1 MAGKSGNQG
10 SRIGDRMY
18 IVLMAGGVGSRFW
31 PRSRKE
37 LPKQMLNL
45 LGEQSMLQ
53 MTYERI
59 KPLVDPENIL
69 VITNTELSVL
79 AAEQLPDLPAQN
91 IIAEPFGR
99 NTAPCIGLAAA
110 IIQSRSTED
119 EVMVTLPADHL
130 IVDDEKFRQTIR
142 AAGEYANQRECLVTL
157 GVKPGYPETGYGYIQ
172 RGEEIALAGGLPV
185 YKVKTFA
192 EKPNPETAKRF
203 IKSGDFLWNSGMF
216 IWSVDMIMQEFTTH
230 EPEMAEGFKQIRTAA
245 GTDSM
250 ADVIFDVYS
259 KLRSISIDYAIM
271 ETAEH
276 VCIIEADFIWNDLGS
291 WEAAYNI
298 AEKDEQGNAIQAQ
311 FFQAFDSEN
320 NYIYTPKKVV
330 AMVGVD
336 NLVVVETDD
345 ALLIC
350 KKDQSQKVKEV
361 VDALRR
367 KKMDHII

>member
-1 MAGKSGNQG
+1 
-10 SRIGDRMY
+10 MY

-59 KPLVDPENIL
+59 KPLVEPEKIL
-69 VITNTELSVL
+69 VITNSDLSAL
-79 AAEQLPDLPAQN
+79 AKEQLPELPEEN
-91 IIAEPFGR
+91 IISEPFGR

-110 IIQSRSTED
+110 IIQSRTARD

-130 IVDDEKFRQTIR
+130 IADDKKFRQTIR
-142 AAGEYANQRECLVTL
+142 AAEEFAGNNQCLVTL

-172 RGEEIALAGGLPV
+172 RGEETAMTGGLPV

-192 EKPNPETAKRF
+192 EKPNMDTAKRF

-216 IWSVDMIMQEFTTH
+216 IWSVDLILKEFNTH
-230 EPEMAEGFKQIRTAA
+230 EPEMAEGFKVIRKAA
-245 GTDSM
+245 GADSM

-271 ETAEH
+271 ERAEN

-298 AEKDEQGNAIQAQ
+298 AEKDKQGNAVQAK
-311 FFQAFDSEN
+311 FFQALDSEN
-320 NYIYTPKKVV
+320 NYIFTPDKVV
-330 AMVGVD
+330 AMIGVED
-336 NLVVVETDD
+336 LVVVETKD

-350 KKDQSQKVKEV
+350 KKEQSQKVKEV

>member
-1 MAGKSGNQG
+1 
-10 SRIGDRMY
+10 MY

-45 LGEQSMLQ
+45 LGDKSMLQ

-59 KPLVDPENIL
+59 KPLVEPDRVL
-69 VITNTELSVL
+69 VITNSELRAL
-79 AAEQLPDLPAQN
+79 AAEQLPELPAEN

-110 IIQSRSTED
+110 IIQSRTSSD

-130 IVDDEKFRQTIR
+130 IADDGFFRQTIR
-142 AAGEYANQRECLVTL
+142 AAEAFAAHRECLVTL
-157 GVKPGYPETGYGYIQ
+157 GVKPSYPETGYGYIQ
-172 RGEEIALAGGLPV
+172 RGEETDKVGGLPV

-192 EKPNPETAKRF
+192 EKPNAETAKRF

-216 IWSVDMIMQEFTTH
+216 IWSVQLILKEFKRL
-230 EPEMAEGFKQIRTAA
+230 EPEMAEGFEMIRKAA
-245 GTDSM
+245 GTDAM
-250 ADVIFDVYS
+250 PQVILDVYS
-259 KLRSISIDYAIM
+259 KIRSISIDYAIM
-271 ETAEH
+271 ETAEN

-298 AEKDEQGNAIQAQ
+298 AEKDEQGNAVTAE
-311 FFQAFDSEN
+311 FLQAFDSEN
-320 NYIYTPKKVV
+320 NYIYSPKKVV
-330 AMVGVD
+330 AMIGVD
-336 NLVVVETDD
+336 NLVVVETED

-350 KKDQSQKVKEV
+350 KKDESQKVKDV

-367 KKMDHII
+367 KKKDHII